1 MVDYVADFKNFET
14 SEQEYSLDI
23 WLLIYRLNGI
33 NFCYLLRMKWTDIKG
48 NCLVFFRKKTE
59 LTTMKNVRQIRA
71 PLIPGATE
79 LIDKIGAK
87 SSPFILE
94 KLSDDYSEETLVNKS
109 DKLRK
114 IINKDLRLLTDKLN
128 LSVQLTLETARDCYA
143 TCLLR
148 SGISIEKISEML
160 GHSSTLVT
168 RHYLGGMNMNET
180 FDTNK
185 DLF

>member
-1 MVDYVADFKNFET
+1 MPE
-14 SEQEYSLDI
+14 
-23 WLLIYRLNGI
+23 
-33 NFCYLLRMKWTDIKG
+33 
-48 NCLVFFRKKTE
+48 
-59 LTTMKNVRQIRA
+59 
-71 PLIPGATE
+71 
-79 LIDKIGAK
+79 
-87 SSPFILE
+87 
-94 KLSDDYSEETLVNKS
+94 DYSEATLVNKS

-114 IINKDLRLLTDKLN
+114 VINKDLRYLTDKMS
-128 LSVQLTLETARDCYA
+128 LSVPLTIETARDCYA

-168 RHYLGGMNMNET
+168 RHYLGGMNLDET